1 MNDDISVDLRF
12 DRGQAFQLFAV
23 YCGDIERTAA
33 SLNVRAVDILK
44 VAEQEG
50 WLEKLKPIIELS
62 KSAKKGD
69 IEKSINRALNFC
81 QAHRMRLVIER
92 VISKISAFTDDE
104 IEDYIFSKTSTK
116 DGAIVKSLTT
126 RALADLSSALEK
138 CQAMTYLALNDGT
151 QARLKREEKDD
162 GSGSAGEMHARIAAA
177 MSKVRE
183 SSTPRAQLFDAQIEI
198 GQSLAKEASKPVN
211 VPDSEDY
218 NARE

>member
-1 MNDDISVDLRF
+1 MSETISVDLRF

-44 VAEQEG
+44 VAEEEG

-81 QAHRMRLVIER
+81 QAHRMRLIIER

-104 IEDYIFSKTSTK
+104 IEEYIFSKSSAK
-116 DGAIVKSLTT
+116 DGTLVKSLTT

-138 CQAMTYLALNDGT
+138 CQSMTYLALNDGT
-151 QARLKREEKDD
+151 QARLKRAEKEDSD
-162 GSGSAGEMHARIAAA
+162 GSAGELHTKIAAA
-177 MSKVRE
+177 MAQVRA
-183 SSTPRAQLFDAQIEI
+183 SSTPRAQLFDAQIEV
-198 GQSLAKEASKPVN
+198 GQTLVKEASKPVN
-211 VPDSEDY
+211 PNDSDEH
-218 NARE
+218 